1 MPRITPPTDP
11 PTATVAQD
19 ALALSQQAIC
29 QATLA
34 IEAAL
39 DLCSDAEPIYLTT
52 AEKQAVLLK
61 MPVLQARLTELNYRL
76 LACAFDVADAHGARN
91 IGDYLA
97 HETHQAH
104 GTMAR
109 ELRTARDLDSRWM
122 HLHAAL
128 RDGRVNLAQSVE
140 ITRSLN
146 ALPDDLDTT
155 VLRDAERTL
164 VEHAKQFGPN
174 DLRRMGKRIIDVV
187 APEIAEAVE
196 GKRLADEERSA
207 RERQQLTLKPQ
218 GDGTTRISGLLT
230 DGCANRL
237 ATALNAITNPRRDHL
252 TPAPC
257 GCAPDTDGT
266 YRESCGDLE
275 CPGHDPHHGTFADAP
290 GGRRDDTTG
299 TERSSTSTGHA
310 SNPRTCCD
318 GTAAVGGSY
327 GSGGT
332 AAAGGSDG
340 SGGGTKPNPVRK
352 LSTPQRNARAL
363 NTLLETLDP
372 KRLPLHGGDATTVV
386 VTISLDALRNEI
398 GTATLTTQRNAWHDR
413 ISAGEA
419 RRLACNAGIIPA
431 VLDGQSQPL
440 DLGRTK
446 RFYSAAQHRAL
457 ALMHPY
463 CRAENCRIPAT
474 WCEAHHNN
482 PWSLGGRTDLTDGS
496 LLCSKHHHYIHD
508 PTYTV
513 EHLPHGGIRFTRRT

>member
-1 MPRITPPTDP
+1 
-11 PTATVAQD
+11 
-19 ALALSQQAIC
+19 
-29 QATLA
+29 
-34 IEAAL
+34 
-39 DLCSDAEPIYLTT
+39 
-52 AEKQAVLLK
+52 

-76 LACAFDVADAHGARN
+76 LACALDVADAHGARN

-97 HETHQAH
+97 HETKQAH

-109 ELRTARDLDSRWM
+109 ELRIARELDSRWM

-128 RDGRVNLAQSVE
+128 REGRVNLAQSVE

-146 ALPDDLDTT
+146 ALPDDLDAT
-155 VLRDAERTL
+155 VVRDAERTL
-164 VEHAKQFGPN
+164 VEHAEEFGPN

-257 GCAPDTDGT
+257 GCAPDETGE
-266 YRESCGDLE
+266 YAESCGDLE
-275 CPGHDPHHGTFADAP
+275 CPGS
-290 GGRRDDTTG
+290 DT
-299 TERSSTSTGHA
+299 HQ
-310 SNPRTCCD
+310 PL
-318 GTAAVGGSY
+318 
-327 GSGGT
+327 
-332 AAAGGSDG
+332 AGPEPEP
-340 SGGGTKPNPVRK
+340 TKPNPVRK

-398 GTATLTTQRNAWHDR
+398 GTATLTTQRDGWHDR

-482 PWSLGGRTDLTDGS
+482 PWHLGGRTDLADGS

-513 EHLPHGGIRFTRRT
+513 EYLPHGGIRFRRRT

>member
-1 MPRITPPTDP
+1 MPRITPPPGP
-11 PTATVAQD
+11 PTATAQPD
-19 ALALSQQAIC
+19 TLALSQQAIC

-39 DLCSDAEPIYLTT
+39 DSCLEANPIYLSTG
-52 AEKQAVLLK
+52 EKEAVLLK

-76 LACAFDVADAHGARN
+76 LACASDVADAHGARN

-104 GTMAR
+104 GTLAR
-109 ELRTARDLDSRWM
+109 ELRISRELDSRWVV
-122 HLHAAL
+122 LQAAL
-128 RDGRVNLAQSVE
+128 REGRVNLAQSVE

-146 ALPDDLDTT
+146 ALPDDLDAT

-164 VEHAKQFGPN
+164 VEQAEEFGPN
-174 DLRRMGKRIIDVV
+174 DLRRMGKRIVDVV

-196 GKRLADEERSA
+196 GKRMADEERSA

-257 GCAPDTDGT
+257 GCAPDTDGA
-266 YRESCGDLE
+266 YGESCGDLE
-275 CPGHDPHHGTFADAP
+275 CPGHDPHHGKFDDPTSGASDDP
-290 GGRRDDTTG
+290 TGNTRGGL
-299 TERSSTSTGHA
+299 
-310 SNPRTCCD
+310 
-318 GTAAVGGSY
+318 
-327 GSGGT
+327 
-332 AAAGGSDG
+332 
-340 SGGGTKPNPVRK
+340 PNPVRK

-386 VTISLDALRNEI
+386 VTVSLDALRNEI
-398 GTATLTTQRNAWHDR
+398 GTATLTTQRDAWHDR

-431 VLDGQSQPL
+431 VLGGQSQPL

-457 ALMHPY
+457 ALIHPY

-474 WCEAHHNN
+474 WCEAHHDN
-482 PWSLGGRTDLTDGS
+482 PWHLGGRTDLADGS
-496 LLCSKHHHYIHD
+496 LLCSKHHHDIHD
-508 PTYTV
+508 PTYRA
-513 EHLPHGGIRFTRRT
+513 EWLPHGAVRFIRLRT

>member
-1 MPRITPPTDP
+1 MPRITPPSGP
-11 PTATVAQD
+11 PTATIQPD

-39 DLCSDAEPIYLTT
+39 DSCLDAEPIYLST

-61 MPVLQARLTELNYRL
+61 MPALQAQLTELNYRL

-97 HETHQAH
+97 HETKQAH

-109 ELRTARDLDSRWM
+109 ELRTARELDSKWM

-128 RDGRVNLAQSVE
+128 REGRVNLAQSVE

-146 ALPDDLDTT
+146 ALSDDLDAT

-164 VEHAKQFGPN
+164 VEHAEEFGPN

-257 GCAPDTDGT
+257 GCASDADGT

-275 CPGHDPHHGTFADAP
+275 CPVRDPHNGTFDDA
-290 GGRRDDTTG
+290 
-299 TERSSTSTGHA
+299 A
-310 SNPRTCCD
+310 SD
-318 GTAAVGGSY
+318 GAT
-327 GSGGT
+327 
-332 AAAGGSDG
+332 G
-340 SGGGTKPNPVRK
+340 SGGGNGA
-352 LSTPQRNARAL
+352 S
-363 NTLLETLDP
+363 
-372 KRLPLHGGDATTVV
+372 
-386 VTISLDALRNEI
+386 
-398 GTATLTTQRNAWHDR
+398 
-413 ISAGEA
+413 
-419 RRLACNAGIIPA
+419 
-431 VLDGQSQPL
+431 
-440 DLGRTK
+440 GRT
-446 RFYSAAQHRAL
+446 SDACACA
-457 ALMHPY
+457 
-463 CRAENCRIPAT
+463 CT
-474 WCEAHHNN
+474 
-482 PWSLGGRTDLTDGS
+482 GS
-496 LLCSKHHHYIHD
+496 SGC
-508 PTYTV
+508 
-513 EHLPHGGIRFTRRT
+513 GCGCG

>member
-1 MPRITPPTDP
+1 MPRITPSPDP
-11 PTATVAQD
+11 PGGLDAAD
-19 ALALSQQAIC
+19 ALTSSQQAIC

-39 DLCSDAEPIYLTT
+39 DSCLDANPIYLST
-52 AEKQAVLLK
+52 AEKEAVLLK

-97 HETHQAH
+97 HATHQAH

-109 ELRTARDLDSRWM
+109 ELRIARELDSRWM

-128 RDGRVNLAQSVE
+128 REGRVNLAQSVE

-146 ALPDDLDTT
+146 ALPDDLDAT

-164 VEHAKQFGPN
+164 VEHAEQFGPN
-174 DLRRMGKRIIDVV
+174 DLRRMGKRIIDIV
-187 APEIAEAVE
+187 APDIAEAVE

-257 GCAPDTDGT
+257 GCAPDETGE
-266 YRESCGDLE
+266 YAESCGDLE
-275 CPGHDPHHGTFADAP
+275 CPGHDPHHGEFDEPASDDA
-290 GGRRDDTTG
+290 T
-299 TERSSTSTGHA
+299 
-310 SNPRTCCD
+310 
-318 GTAAVGGSY
+318 
-327 GSGGT
+327 
-332 AAAGGSDG
+332 G
-340 SGGGTKPNPVRK
+340 SGGGNGGSATGCGCGSDREGAGSRSGCTSGGDTKPNPVRK

-363 NTLLETLDP
+363 DTLLETLDP

-398 GTATLTTQRNAWHDR
+398 GTATLTTQRDGWHDR

-419 RRLACNAGIIPA
+419 RRLACNAGIVPA
-431 VLDGQSQPL
+431 VLGGNSVPL

-457 ALMHPY
+457 ALIHPY
-463 CRAENCRIPAT
+463 CLAENCRIPAT

-482 PWSLGGRTDLTDGS
+482 PWALGGRTDLADGS

-513 EHLPHGGIRFTRRT
+513 EHLPHGGIRFHRRT